1 MIAARLRIRC
11 IRCLAVPLA
20 ALLAATWV
28 GMSARAADAPFV
40 VTLPTVVDTM
50 LKMGRVNAKDYLIDL
65 GSGDGRIV
73 IAAAKQHGARGY
85 GVELDPN
92 LVRTAQR
99 EAQRQGVADRVS
111 FEAENLFNIDIS
123 KATIITMYIGESVN
137 LRLRPTLLKLKPG
150 TRIVSHDFDLG
161 NWPPDEKV
169 TIPVPDKPYGP
180 PRSDIM
186 LWVVPA
192 DFSGTWNWSLP
203 VAGVEASYEARF
215 EQKFQ
220 ALDGKGAVASRQA
233 AIGNPQ
239 IRGDTIRFVMGAEVA
254 GKATWREFEG
264 RISGDTITGTT
275 TAIADAGKAIV
286 PGTTLPWRATRS
298 ARGKMVTDSPPP
310 VFSIPQ

>member
-1 MIAARLRIRC
+1 MIAVRMRC
-11 IRCLAVPLA
+11 IALARVLILA
-20 ALLAATWV
+20 AMFAAT
-28 GMSARAADAPFV
+28 GARAADAPFV

-50 LKMGRVNAKDYLIDL
+50 LKMGRVNANDYLIDL

-92 LVRTAQR
+92 LVHTARR

-123 KATIITMYIGESVN
+123 KATVITMYIGESVN

-169 TIPVPDKPYGP
+169 TIPVPNKPYGP

-192 DFSGTWNWSLP
+192 DFSGAWSWKLS
-203 VAGVEASYEARF
+203 VAGVEASYETRF

-220 ALDGKGAVASRQA
+220 ALDAKGAIASRQA
-233 AIGNPQ
+233 VIGNPQ

-275 TAIADAGKAIV
+275 TALADADKAIV
-286 PGTTLPWRATRS
+286 QGTTVPWRATRS
-298 ARGKMVTDSPPP
+298 ARGKMVTDSPPVIFEP
-310 VFSIPQ
+310 AVR

>member
-1 MIAARLRIRC
+1 MMM
-11 IRCLAVPLA
+11 LAV
-20 ALLAATWV
+20 V
-28 GMSARAADAPFV
+28 SARAADAPFV
-40 VTLPTVVDTM
+40 VTLSTVVDTM
-50 LKMGRVNAKDYLIDL
+50 LKMGRVNANDYLIDL

-73 IAAAKQHGARGY
+73 IAAAKQHGTHGY

-99 EAQRQGVADRVS
+99 EAQRQGVAGRVT

-137 LRLRPTLLKLKPG
+137 MRLRPMLLKLKPG

-169 TIPVPDKPYGP
+169 TIPVPNKPYGP

-192 DFSGTWNWSLP
+192 DFSGTWTWKLP
-203 VAGVEASYEARF
+203 VAGAEAFHEARF

-220 ALDGKGAVASRQA
+220 MLDGKGSIASQQA
-233 AIGNPQ
+233 AIGSPQ
-239 IRGDTIRFVMGAEVA
+239 IRGDIIRFVMGAEVA

-275 TAIADAGKAIV
+275 TAIADADKVIV
-286 PGTTLPWRATRS
+286 KGTAVPWRATRS
-298 ARGKMVTDSPPP
+298 ARGKMATDSPPVIFEP
-310 VFSIPQ
+310 AVR